1 MIMNKSLFLFLLILA
16 LAAGAWFSWK
26 KAGRKSTLEKLDLNF
41 SVSDTSSVDRIL
53 IEPVFGQKADLIR
66 MKEGG
71 WKVND
76 KFKVAPVLMDVLLST
91 IRNIEMLRPLAKS
104 EAITALEGMEKRGRK
119 VSVFVNGNLYKVYQL
134 GDDAPGN
141 KGTYIKLEDGDSYV
155 AYLRGFNGF
164 LSPRY
169 DVDENEW
176 RDRLLFDWKPGQIES
191 VKINYK
197 RMPSESISLSVV
209 SQKILLEGAGIF
221 DTVAAAGLLSSFQ
234 KIYVERYLPTFPV
247 KTADSLL
254 SAGSEWSLELNV
266 TESSSPEKIEFFITS
281 DPDRSLA
288 YIPQTKE
295 WLTIQNRLLFPIMQR
310 KSALLM
316 P

>member
-1 MIMNKSLFLFLLILA
+1 MNKSLLLILLIIA
-16 LAAGAWFSWK
+16 LAFGAWFSWK

-53 IEPVFGQKADLIR
+53 IEPVRGPKADLIR

-71 WKVND
+71 WKVNG
-76 KFKVAPVLMDVLLST
+76 KYKVAPVLMDVLLST
-91 IRNIEMLRPLAKS
+91 IRNIEMLRPLAKN
-104 EAITALEGMEKRGRK
+104 EAITAQEGMEKRGRK
-119 VSVFVNGNLYKVYQL
+119 ISIFVGGNLYKVYQL

-141 KGTYIKLEDGDSYV
+141 KGTYIRLEDGDPYV

-176 RDRLLFDWKPGQIES
+176 RDRLLFDWKPEQIEA
-191 VKINYK
+191 VKIHYK
-197 RMPSESISLSVV
+197 RMPSESIALSVAAR
-209 SQKILLEGAGIF
+209 KIRLEGAGIF
-221 DTVAAAGLLSSFQ
+221 DTAAAAGLLSSFQ
-234 KIYVERYLPTFPV
+234 KIYVERYLPGFPV
-247 KTADSLL
+247 KKADSLL
-254 SAGSEWSLELNV
+254 SAGAECSLELTVN
-266 TESSSPEKIEFFITS
+266 ESSSPEKIELFITS

-288 YIPQTKE
+288 FLPRTRE
-295 WLTIQNRLLFPIMQR
+295 WLTIQNRLLYPIMQR
-310 KSALLM
+310 RTALLN